1 MRTGGSFAYGAIVAR
16 PQKPATKEC
25 TAMFIFVR
33 PPGLEPGSFGY
44 KPRALTFELWAHSSG
59 IADIADDN
67 LSLADCIEDK
77 KRERSDR
84 EDTHAGV
91 VECRRNK
98 WKLEDAFY
106 QSLHAKPDEPRRG
119 LIFFGDVRVYLRKL
133 LECGDGN
140 SSFHAR
146 PVLKNA
152 RSFFGDTNRFLR
164 TSSALFSR
172 AFLSS
177 AVKTYDPWYAC
188 SIACRES
195 AASSC
200 TSCGHCAARS
210 SSDFSSLVIRRV
222 YHNASN
228 SVPRVRHLLA
238 YLRFPA
244 GYILPEYIELPFV
257 LGKFLFLL
265 FDFSLCVL
273 ECELGGLKIPLT
285 VAHLLGVPL
294 RLAFQLRKLHRIHT
308 FSVSPS
314 QLPWVRA
321 CRTCPESRNS
331 RSVF

>member
-106 QSLHAKPDEPRRG
+106 QSLDAKPDEPRRG

-200 TSCGHCAARS
+200 TSCGHRAARS
-210 SSDFSSLVIRRV
+210 SNDFSSLVIRRV
-222 YHNASN
+222 YHNPSN
-228 SVPRVRHLLA
+228 SVAGVCYLFSD
-238 YLRFPA
+238 LRFRTDD
-244 GYILPEYIELPFV
+244 V
-257 LGKFLFLL
+257 LLVYLKFALA
-265 FDFSLCVL
+265 
-273 ECELGGLKIPLT
+273 LGGLLAQFIDLLFGILESQFSALQIT
-285 VAHLLGVPL
+285 LMVARFFSVPL
-294 RLAFQLRKLHRIHT
+294 DGTLHLGELHRIH
-308 FSVSPS
+308 
-314 QLPWVRA
+314 
-321 CRTCPESRNS
+321 CPQYTP
-331 RSVF
+331 